1 MTVEN
6 VLGFGKDNNST
17 AQPIRISGEENDE
30 LKIMSL
36 ENIDLYQ
43 KILKELK
50 KFNIYL
56 EIITNTKLTYND
68 AESYK
73 QRI

>member
-1 MTVEN
+1 MTIEN
-6 VLGFGKDNNST
+6 VLGFGKDNDST
-17 AQPIRISGEENDE
+17 AQPIGIAGEENDE
-30 LKIMSL
+30 LKVMSL

>member
-1 MTVEN
+1 MSIEN
-6 VLGFGKDNNST
+6 VLGFGKDNDSV
-17 AQPIRISGEENDE
+17 AQPIGISGEENDE
-30 LKIMSL
+30 LKVISL
-36 ENIDLYQ
+36 DDIDLYQ